1 MKEVK
6 TTGDPQEV
14 AVHWEREV
22 AALRRMNALK
32 NDNIVRFITAFR
44 RHTRNGGVEHYLMFE
59 WADSGNLRNLWE
71 RIPKPHLTASLA
83 KQVVQQIFGL
93 ANALNAAHN
102 LNNTG
107 ASYRHGDLKPENIL
121 VFKDETDIG
130 TLKIGD
136 WGEAKY
142 QGQRT
147 EMRLSGSKSRI
158 GTVRYEAPEIRTGIA
173 EAYEGQ
179 SKDRKSRMIDIW
191 ALGCITLEFI
201 VWLLHGLEGLERF
214 NTEVSGPSFYQITV
228 ENGENVAKVHPNAV
242 RWMDRMACLP
252 ACNGNQTAIGRLLE
266 LVKTSLLVVRLPR
279 RLGSNLALLDPNRTA
294 PRSRSESFFSNEAE
308 RSNQDQSLT
317 FMLASLAANDS
328 KRPNPMIEV
337 TAGSSSGDVAPDV
350 PIIRVLA
357 GVPEVKVISDVP
369 AIRIS
374 PDTTTLELRTA
385 NAEPRPA
392 KLVPKQRKPER
403 KGDAR
408 GLSQVICQILEDI
421 LTEDDS
427 VAYWPTEQLYQLS
440 PALVATPGSVT
451 PSSDTGTELNAIE
464 LHTAIEENI
473 ISVHDNSRVSN

>member
-6 TTGDPQEV
+6 TTVDPQEV

-71 RIPKPHLTASLA
+71 RIPKPKLTASLA

-121 VFKDETDIG
+121 VFNDGTTIG
-130 TLKIGD
+130 KLKIGD

-158 GTVRYEAPEIRTGIA
+158 GTVRYEAPEIKTGID

-201 VWLLHGLEGLERF
+201 VWLLHGLDGLDRF

-228 ENGENVAKVHPNAV
+228 ENGENIAKVHPNAV
-242 RWMDRMACLP
+242 RWMDRMARHP

-279 RLGSNLALLDPNRTA
+279 RLGTNLALLDPNRTA
-294 PRSRSESFFSNEAE
+294 PRSRSDSIFPHEAE
-308 RSNQDQSLT
+308 RSNHNRSLT
-317 FMLASLAANDS
+317 LMLTSPAANNPE
-328 KRPNPMIEV
+328 RPNPAVQV
-337 TAGSSSGDVAPDV
+337 TTDSSSVDVAPD
-350 PIIRVLA
+350 PIVKVSA
-357 GVPEVKVISDVP
+357 DVSEAKVISDVP

-374 PDTTTLELRTA
+374 PVTTTLELRTA

-403 KGDAR
+403 RGDAR
-408 GLSQVICQILEDI
+408 GLSQEICQILEDI

-427 VAYWPTEQLYQLS
+427 VGYWPTEQLYRLS

-451 PSSDTGTELNAIE
+451 PLSDTGAELNAIE

-473 ISVHDNSRVSN
+473 VSVHDNSRVSY